1 MVAMV
6 TRFDSLRMETEHEY

>member
-1 MVAMV
+1 MVAVV